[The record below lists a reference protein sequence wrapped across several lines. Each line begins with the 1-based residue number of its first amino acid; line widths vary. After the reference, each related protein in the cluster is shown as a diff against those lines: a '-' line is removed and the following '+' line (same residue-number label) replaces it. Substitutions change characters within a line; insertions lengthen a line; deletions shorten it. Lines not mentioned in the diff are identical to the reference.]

1 MYSMFTDYDLIY
13 TWSRSHLIM
22 FLGYSHEMYCSKLE
36 SKCFFWSLEVFCHIL
51 KKFAEKNPGNGL
63 GRKIVF
69 FLHFWYFFIVYVQRM
84 HTKASKIQIVA

>member
-1 MYSMFTDYDLIY
+1 MYSMFTDYDFIY

-51 KKFAEKNPGNGL
+51 KKFAEKKTL
-63 GRKIVF
+63 AMTWVER
-69 FLHFWYFFIVYVQRM
+69 
-84 HTKASKIQIVA
+84 